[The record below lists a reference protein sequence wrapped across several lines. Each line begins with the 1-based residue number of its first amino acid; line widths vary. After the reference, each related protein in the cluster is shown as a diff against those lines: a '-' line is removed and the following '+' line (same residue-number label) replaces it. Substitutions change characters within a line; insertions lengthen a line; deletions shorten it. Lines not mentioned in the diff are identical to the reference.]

1 MKKILVGLPPELI
14 SAIDRETQKIGISR
28 SEWFRN
34 LVRKELSIPVPTIV
48 EKPRL
53 NPYREVRRV

>member
-14 SAIDRETQKIGISR
+14 AAVDKEAQNQGISR

-34 LVRKELSIPVPTIV
+34 LIRKELSMPVPP
-48 EKPRL
+48 KPRL
-53 NPYREVRRV
+53 NPYREIRNV